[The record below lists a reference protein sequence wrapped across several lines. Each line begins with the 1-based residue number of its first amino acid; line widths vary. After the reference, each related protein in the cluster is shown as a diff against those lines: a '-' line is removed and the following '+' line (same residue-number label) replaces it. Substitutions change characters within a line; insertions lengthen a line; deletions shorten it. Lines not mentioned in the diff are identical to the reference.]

1 MVTYFNS
8 VMQDDL
14 FRLGEEFGEKTSE
27 YVWTQAREQTME
39 AVKQL
44 TVARAARFSE
54 LISRKNAPNI
64 PFILLS
70 EEIFYNRS
78 RELDEE
84 IALATNI
91 EDLLDRASSKLRD
104 E

>member
-1 MVTYFNS
+1 MRRKILTLLLVSLCASFIMLNSVVTYFNS

-44 TVARAARFSE
+44 TLARAARF
-54 LISRKNAPNI
+54 
-64 PFILLS
+64 
-70 EEIFYNRS
+70 
-78 RELDEE
+78 
-84 IALATNI
+84 
-91 EDLLDRASSKLRD
+91 
-104 E
+104 